1 MAEMMD
7 FLEDQ
12 PPDPNNVLQTPSFA
26 QIGWMKRNVQAI
38 GGVLL
43 AGVCRPRGIA
53 YPVDGQQASGRTVMV
68 NTAGCGNE
76 TLALIPQED
85 GEAAKVC
92 LVCDGAIEWPRLES
106 AEATGPPPP
115 PEGPF
120 DAHWVPNR
128 PADT

>member
-68 NTAGCGNE
+68 NTARVRERNARADPAGGRRGGQG
-76 TLALIPQED
+76 LPGLRRGHRVAPP
-85 GEAAKVC
+85 GER
-92 LVCDGAIEWPRLES
+92 G
-106 AEATGPPPP
+106 G
-115 PEGPF
+115 
-120 DAHWVPNR
+120 HR
-128 PADT
+128 PAAAAGGAL